1 MLPANLSKIAAP
13 VLSSIILHRESL
25 VTQLYDMVTARR
37 FSLEKS
43 AAHYKLLLLCAPAGY
58 GKTTLLADFAHSTQI
73 PCCWYF
79 LDQQDADRYTFLQTL
94 LASIQHCFP
103 SFGTGLD
110 LLLVGKA
117 SSAGPEDDSRY
128 FEAFLD
134 ALIDALD
141 TEITQR
147 FAIVL
152 SNYHEVDASQSI
164 TNLMNYFLQKAPSQC
179 VLIIESR
186 STPSIEFASLL
197 AHSQAVGWG
206 SNRLRMSAQEILALA
221 QVQGVS
227 PISEEEAEQLAAA
240 FDGWVAGILLGT
252 RLGDA
257 ELLHASTR
265 TGLLK
270 GLPSMRVERQKLF
283 AYLVN
288 EIFKHQSA
296 AYAFLKEAAILQQM
310 VPSMCDAL
318 LNSENSSEHL
328 SCLARQGMFVTC
340 NDNGPYLIYTC
351 HPVLRELLYDELRTR
366 SPDRFAALHRKAAE
380 LFEAA
385 HDYDMAISH
394 MLAAGENTLAA
405 RLIILAHER
414 MAAREH
420 TETLLRWIEAL
431 PAKIIE
437 DSPELLLILVSIHL
451 TQGEHAQALTL
462 LDTASTI
469 LDTNPQAIAD
479 PNDLPSWQ
487 AEATIL
493 RSKALFQ
500 IGKYKEAQQLCRQV
514 LETTAMDEVK
524 MRADA
529 HTRFGICA
537 NLLGDLSSGIEH
549 LQKALQLY
557 GRNIVRPQVA
567 DAHSAL
573 ASAYNLL
580 GNFALAEHHISRAI
594 NCCEQL
600 HDERGKVNNL
610 TRMGVYKQR
619 QGMFVEA
626 EAVLRQ
632 AATSI
637 SSPGFEREHAYILV
651 NLGSVYQD
659 QQHYEQ
665 SLKTLEEGLDLAR
678 QLQDNY
684 LINCSLCYLALTY
697 LFMGDATT
705 AMLLISETNLPPLNS
720 SSIGY
725 EQAIYGLTHATILLH
740 QQRYDDAHHQ
750 LTTLAASLKTVG
762 LKRELLR
769 VKLCLAACHLARS
782 EQEEAL
788 DLLEELTTLL
798 EGQDSYEQLILVG
811 LTGFSDLHQLVKTHP
826 ALERLRVLLH
836 FKSATQNSKKD
847 ATQTSATATPALAT
861 SNRMKLKVQAF
872 GEPTVFLDEQPITH
886 WRMARAMELFFFLL
900 DCGRP
905 MRKEQIITAL
915 WSEADEQINQT
926 FHSTIYYLR
935 KALKESCVVSHRGA
949 YSLDFSSLHG
959 NNAQYDVALFKEYY
973 AQAKQFLAN
982 ENDSEAKTALLAMVD
997 LYQGDYVQPFYSD
1010 WCTFRRDELR
1020 RTYLEARNHLA
1031 HIFWRLEMFDESAVH
1046 WQHMLAMDSWIEEA
1060 HYGLMRYYMRT
1071 GKRGLALRQYQ
1082 RCAEILAQELGA
1094 EPGPAIQGLYHR
1106 IISASTQEPTKK
1118 IRRITAISQ
1127 ELSPGR

>member
-1 MLPANLSKIAAP
+1 MLPANLRKIAAP
-13 VLSSIILHRESL
+13 VLSSTILHREAL
-25 VTQLYDMVTARR
+25 VTQLYDIVTAQR
-37 FSLEKS
+37 FNAEESV
-43 AAHYKLLLLCAPAGY
+43 AHYKLLLICAPVGY
-58 GKTTLLADFAHSTQI
+58 GKTTLLADFAHTTKI

-79 LDQQDADRYTFLQTL
+79 LDQNDTDRYTFLQTL
-94 LASIQHCFP
+94 LASIRHCFP
-103 SFGTGLD
+103 GFGDGLD
-110 LLLVGKA
+110 LLFTSDAPSGNPK
-117 SSAGPEDDSRY
+117 DDSRH
-128 FEAFLD
+128 FEAIID
-134 ALIDALD
+134 ALIAALD
-141 TEITQR
+141 AEITQR

-152 SNYHEVDASQSI
+152 GNYHEVDDSQPI
-164 TNLMNYFLQKAPSQC
+164 THLINYFLQKAPSQC

-197 AHSQAVGWG
+197 AHRLAAGWG
-206 SNRLRMSAQEILALA
+206 SNKLRMSAQEILALA

-227 PISEEEAEQLAAA
+227 PISEQEAEQLATA

-265 TGLLK
+265 TGILK
-270 GLPSMRVERQKLF
+270 GLPSMRVERHKLF

-288 EIFKHQSA
+288 EIFQRQPD

-310 VPSMCDAL
+310 VPSVCDAL
-318 LNSENSSEHL
+318 LNITNSAELL

-340 NDNGPYLIYTC
+340 SDNGPYLLYIC
-351 HPVLRELLYDELRTR
+351 HPVLRELLCDELRYQ
-366 SPDRFAALHRKAAE
+366 SPERFAKLHRRAAE
-380 LFEAA
+380 LFEAS
-385 HDYDMAISH
+385 HEYDMAIFH
-394 MLAAGENTLAA
+394 MLAANENIQAA

-414 MAAREH
+414 MAAKEH
-420 TETLLRWIEAL
+420 AETLLRWIEAL
-431 PAKIIE
+431 PVQVME
-437 DSPELLLILVSIHL
+437 NSPEVMLIRVSIHL
-451 TQGEHAQALTL
+451 TQGEHAQALAL
-462 LDTASTI
+462 LDTVST
-469 LDTNPQAIAD
+469 LLSTNPQAIMD
-479 PNDLPSWQ
+479 PNDLPRWQ
-487 AEATIL
+487 AEAMIL

-514 LETTAMDEVK
+514 LDTTPMDEVK

-529 HTRFGICA
+529 HARFGICA
-537 NLLGDLSSGIEH
+537 NLLGELGAGIEH

-573 ASAYNLL
+573 ASAYNLV

-594 NCCEQL
+594 SCCEQL
-600 HDERGKVNNL
+600 HDERGKINNL

-619 QGMFVEA
+619 QGLFVEA

-632 AATSI
+632 AGACI
-637 SSPGFEREHAYILV
+637 NSPDFEREHAYILV

-659 QQHYEQ
+659 QQHYDQ

-697 LFMGDATT
+697 LFMGDAST
-705 AMLLISETNLPPLNS
+705 AMLLISETNLPPLTS
-720 SSIGY
+720 SGIGY
-725 EQAIYGLTHATILLH
+725 EQAIHGLAYATVLLY
-740 QQRYDDAHHQ
+740 QRRYDDAHVR
-750 LTTLAASLKTVG
+750 LTALDASLKTVG

-769 VKLCLAACHLARS
+769 VKLCLAACHMARMQQT
-782 EQEEAL
+782 ETVH
-788 DLLEELTTLL
+788 LLEDVTTLL

-811 LTGFSDLHQLVKTHP
+811 LKRFPDVNQLVKTHP
-826 ALERLRVLLH
+826 ALERLRTLLH
-836 FKSATQNSKKD
+836 TEPLIQKSKKD
-847 ATQTSATATPALAT
+847 AARGAATSTPALQVT
-861 SNRMKLKVQAF
+861 NLMKLKVQAF

-935 KALKESCVVSHRGA
+935 KALKESYIVSHRGA
-949 YSLDFSSLHG
+949 YSLDFSSSHG
-959 NNAQYDVALFKEYY
+959 NNVEYDVALFKDYY
-973 AQAKQFLAN
+973 AQARQLIAK
-982 ENDSEAKTALLAMVD
+982 ENDSEARSLLLTMVA

-1020 RTYLEARNHLA
+1020 RIYLEARNHLA
-1031 HIFWRLEMFDESAVH
+1031 HIFWRQEMFDESAVH
-1046 WQHMLAMDSWIEEA
+1046 WQHMLAIDSWIEEA

-1082 RCAEILAQELGA
+1082 RCVEILQQELGA
-1094 EPGPAIQGLYHR
+1094 EPGPAIQGLYQR
-1106 IISASTQEPTKK
+1106 IISASTPESTKK
-1118 IRRITAISQ
+1118 GRRISAI
-1127 ELSPGR
+1127 

>member
-1 MLPANLSKIAAP
+1 MLSANLSKIAAP
-13 VLSSIILHRESL
+13 VLSSLILHRESL
-25 VTQLYDMVTARR
+25 VTQLHDIVTARR
-37 FSLEKS
+37 FSLEES
-43 AAHYKLLLLCAPAGY
+43 AAHYKLLLVCAPAGY
-58 GKTTLLADFAHSTQI
+58 GKTTLLADFAHSTKI

-79 LDQQDADRYTFLQTL
+79 LDQNDADRYTFLQTL
-94 LASIQHCFP
+94 LASIRHRFP
-103 SFGTGLD
+103 GFGAGLD
-110 LLLVGKA
+110 LLLVGNA
-117 SSAGPEDDSRY
+117 SSASPEDDSRH
-128 FEAFLD
+128 FETFIN
-134 ALIDALD
+134 ALTDALD
-141 TEITQR
+141 AEIKQR

-152 SNYHEVDASQSI
+152 SNYHEVDDSQPI
-164 TNLMNYFLQKAPSQC
+164 TNLMNYFLQKAPPQC

-197 AHSQAVGWG
+197 AHSLAVGWG
-206 SNRLRMSAQEILALA
+206 SNKLRMSAQEILALA

-227 PISEEEAEQLAAA
+227 PISEEEAEQLATA

-318 LNSENSSEHL
+318 LHITNSAEHL

-340 NDNGPYLIYTC
+340 NDSGPYLIYTC
-351 HPVLRELLYDELRTR
+351 HPVLRELLCDELRSR
-366 SPDRFAALHRKAAE
+366 SPDLFAALHRKAAE
-380 LFEAA
+380 LFEAN
-385 HDYDMAISH
+385 HEYDMAISH
-394 MLAAGENTLAA
+394 MLAADENAQAA
-405 RLIILAHER
+405 RLIIQAHER

-431 PAKIIE
+431 SPKIVE
-437 DSPELLLILVSIHL
+437 NSPELLLILVSIHL

-462 LDTASTI
+462 LDTASEI
-469 LDTNPQAIAD
+469 LSARPQAIID
-479 PNDLPSWQ
+479 PNDLPRWQ

-514 LETTAMDEVK
+514 LETTPMDEVK

-557 GRNIVRPQVA
+557 GRNIIRPQVA

-600 HDERGKVNNL
+600 RDERGKVNNL

-619 QGMFVEA
+619 QGMFAEA
-626 EAVLRQ
+626 ETVLLQ
-632 AATSI
+632 AAASI

-659 QQHYEQ
+659 QQQYDQ

-697 LFMGDATT
+697 LFMGDAST

-725 EQAIYGLTHATILLH
+725 EQAIYGLAYATILLH
-740 QQRYDDAHHQ
+740 QHRYDDAYHQ
-750 LTTLAASLKTVG
+750 LTTLAASLEAAG

-769 VKLCLAACHLARS
+769 VKLCLATCHLERL
-782 EQEEAL
+782 EKTEAL
-788 DLLEELTTLL
+788 HLLEELTTLL
-798 EGQDSYEQLILVG
+798 ESQDSYEQLIRGG
-811 LTGFSDLHQLVKTHP
+811 LMAFPKLYQLVKAHP
-826 ALERLRVLLH
+826 ALEQLRVLLH
-836 FKSATQNSKKD
+836 FKISAQTSKKD
-847 ATQTSATATPALAT
+847 ATRIEAAAASTLTT
-861 SNRMKLKVQAF
+861 SNQAKIKIQAF

-935 KALKESCVVSHRGA
+935 KALKESYVVSHRGA

-959 NNAQYDVALFKEYY
+959 NNVQYDVAQFKEHY
-973 AQAKQFLAN
+973 AQAKQFLAQG
-982 ENDSEAKTALLAMVD
+982 NDNEAKTLLLAMVT

-1031 HIFWRLEMFDESAVH
+1031 HIFWRQEMFDESAVH
-1046 WQHMLAMDSWIEEA
+1046 WQHMLAIDGWIEEA
-1060 HYGLMRYYMRT
+1060 HYGLMRYYLRT

-1094 EPGPAIQGLYHR
+1094 EPGPTIQDLYQR
-1106 IISASTQEPTKK
+1106 IINSSTQEQSRKSRK
-1118 IRRITAISQ
+1118 VSAVSQ